1 MCSKKWRRI
10 VFIPTTLNRLMN
22 AKEINDLY
30 HTSHIEEKLY
40 KFMKKEKIPAERQL
54 FVREERRTYFL
65 DFGLFC
71 REGKIDVECDG
82 EAYHSS
88 REALNKDRMRNN
100 ELASYGWLVLRFTGT
115 EINKDAKACVRQI
128 KKVINSLKG
137 VERNTKSK
145 CDI

>member
-1 MCSKKWRRI
+1 
-10 VFIPTTLNRLMN
+10 
-22 AKEINDLY
+22 
-30 HTSHIEEKLY
+30 
-40 KFMKKEKIPAERQL
+40 MKKEKIPAERKL
-54 FVREERRTYFL
+54 FVREERRTYCL